1 MKIILFIN
9 CYQVTLRL
17 LLKCL
22 FKQLQLI
29 LTQLIII
36 IMHATSDSPIPSFT
50 QGTQHIL
57 SDIYA
62 MNFSGTKFNLS
73 SVNFFSLINELIH
86 YE

>member
-9 CYQVTLRL
+9 YYQVRLRS
-17 LLKCL
+17 LLKIL

-62 MNFSGTKFNLS
+62 MNFSGTKFNHS

>member
-1 MKIILFIN
+1 M
-9 CYQVTLRL
+9 QRQTVR
-17 LLKCL
+17 
-22 FKQLQLI
+22 
-29 LTQLIII
+29 
-36 IMHATSDSPIPSFT
+36 SFT

-62 MNFSGTKFNLS
+62 MNFSGTKFDHS

>member
-9 CYQVTLRL
+9 YDQVRLRS
-17 LLKCL
+17 LLKIL

-62 MNFSGTKFNLS
+62 MNFSGTKFNHS

>member
-9 CYQVTLRL
+9 YDQVRLRS
-17 LLKCL
+17 LLKIL

-62 MNFSGTKFNLS
+62 MNFSGTKFDHS